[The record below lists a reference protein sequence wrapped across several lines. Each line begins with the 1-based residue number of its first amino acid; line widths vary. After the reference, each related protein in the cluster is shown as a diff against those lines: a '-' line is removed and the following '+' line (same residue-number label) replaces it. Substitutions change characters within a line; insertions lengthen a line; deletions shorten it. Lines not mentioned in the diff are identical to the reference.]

1 MDQPVQDRVGDGRVC
16 DVLVP
21 VFGWELGSDEGS
33 PPVIPIVKDL
43 Q

>member
-1 MDQPVQDRVGDGRVC
+1 MDQPNQDCLGDGGVC

-21 VFGWELGSDEGS
+21 VFGWELGSDERS
-33 PPVIPIVKDL
+33 PARIPIVEDL